1 MLRIASCAVARL
13 RTMII
18 KVMIII
24 KVIKMAMIIYKV
36 IRMAI
41 IMMLINLKTFEPS
54 QVLQDAWQARQ
65 VPAPEYIPG
74 MHSLSTIITLKVFPE
89 YGSGVG
95 WKWPQKCRHIICLKN
110 ILSEH
115 PGNRV
120 L

>member
-1 MLRIASCAVARL
+1 MLRVASCTVARL
-13 RTMII
+13 RTMIFKVMIII
-18 KVMIII
+18 KVIKIAMIII

-54 QVLQDAWQARQ
+54 QVLQDAWQAKQ

-95 WKWPQKCRHIICLKN
+95 WKWPQKCRH
-110 ILSEH
+110 
-115 PGNRV
+115 V